1 MSKPRVRPDNN
12 IRVLWTPQDSIDTA
26 QQFHL
31 ELDNAE
37 RGARDDAPIADPQK
51 MREAFNPQPRRSW
64 LLSQSRERK
73 ARIMD
78 GLAVALLMAL
88 MGALGC
94 AVLLMAAPKAKAD
107 ADPVAVAYAANFADA
122 VCWTLT
128 NHDTNSGVLGVL
140 AAIKEDGLTTSQAA
154 YAVTLSVMDVC
165 PQQQYVLDRFIE
177 RYGPIQEKLA

>member
-1 MSKPRVRPDNN
+1 MS
-12 IRVLWTPQDSIDTA
+12 Q
-26 QQFHL
+26 
-31 ELDNAE
+31 
-37 RGARDDAPIADPQK
+37 G
-51 MREAFNPQPRRSW
+51 
-64 LLSQSRERK
+64 RERK

-94 AVLLMAAPKAKAD
+94 AVLLMAAPKAKAE
-107 ADPVAVAYAANFADA
+107 ADPVAVAYAAHFADA

-165 PQQQYVLDRFIE
+165 PQQQYVLDRFID

>member
-1 MSKPRVRPDNN
+1 MSNTRLPDN
-12 IRVLWTPQDSIDTA
+12 IRAIWTPRDAVDTA
-26 QQFHL
+26 AQFHL
-31 ELDNAE
+31 EVDNAE
-37 RGARDDAPIADPQK
+37 RGVEIADRAELRQAFDPQG
-51 MREAFNPQPRRSW
+51 W
-64 LLSQSRERK
+64 LMSQGRERK

-107 ADPVAVAYAANFADA
+107 ADPVAVAYAAHFADA

-165 PQQQYVLDRFIE
+165 PQQQYVLDRFID

>member
-1 MSKPRVRPDNN
+1 MSNTRLPDN
-12 IRVLWTPQDSIDTA
+12 IRAIWTPRDALDTA
-26 QQFHL
+26 KQFHL

-37 RGARDDAPIADPQK
+37 RGYRDNVEIADRAK
-51 MREAFNPQPRRSW
+51 MRQAFDPQGW
-64 LLSQSRERK
+64 LMSQGRERK

-107 ADPVAVAYAANFADA
+107 ADPVAVAYAAHFADA

-128 NHDTNSGVLGVL
+128 NHNTNSGVLGVL

-165 PQQQYVLDRFIE
+165 PQQQYVLDRFID

>member
-1 MSKPRVRPDNN
+1 V
-12 IRVLWTPQDSIDTA
+12 DTA
-26 QQFHL
+26 KQFHL

-37 RGARDDAPIADPQK
+37 RGVEIADRAEMRQAFDPQG
-51 MREAFNPQPRRSW
+51 W
-64 LLSQSRERK
+64 LMSQGRERR

-107 ADPVAVAYAANFADA
+107 ADPVAVAYAAHFADA

-165 PQQQYVLDRFIE
+165 PQQQYVLDRFID

>member
-1 MSKPRVRPDNN
+1 VSNARLPDN
-12 IRVLWTPQDSIDTA
+12 IRAIWTPRDAVDTA
-26 QQFHL
+26 AQFHL
-31 ELDNAE
+31 EVDNAE
-37 RGARDDAPIADPQK
+37 RGVEIADRAELRQAFDPQG
-51 MREAFNPQPRRSW
+51 W
-64 LLSQSRERK
+64 LMSQGRERR

-78 GLAVALLMAL
+78 ALAVALLMAL

-107 ADPVAVAYAANFADA
+107 ADPVAVAYAAHFADA

-165 PQQQYVLDRFIE
+165 PQQQYVLDRFID

>member
-1 MSKPRVRPDNN
+1 MSNARLPDN
-12 IRVLWTPQDSIDTA
+12 IRAIWTPRDAVDTA
-26 QQFHL
+26 KMFHL

-37 RGARDDAPIADPQK
+37 RGRAPS
-51 MREAFNPQPRRSW
+51 RLFT
-64 LLSQSRERK
+64 QSRERR

-107 ADPVAVAYAANFADA
+107 ADPVAVAYAAHFADA

-165 PQQQYVLDRFIE
+165 PQQQYVLDRFID

>member
-1 MSKPRVRPDNN
+1 MSISRVVAGRVTRIRTPRDPV
-12 IRVLWTPQDSIDTA
+12 DTA
-26 QQFHL
+26 KEFHL
-31 ELDNAE
+31 EVDNAE
-37 RGARDDAPIADPQK
+37 RGVEIADPQK
-51 MREAFNPQPRRSW
+51 MRQAFDPQGW
-64 LLSQSRERK
+64 LMSQGRERR

-78 GLAVALLMAL
+78 ALAVALLMAL
-88 MGALGC
+88 MAALGC
-94 AVLLMAAPKAKAD
+94 AVLLMAAPKAKAE
-107 ADPVAVAYAANFADA
+107 ADPVAVAYAAHFADA

-165 PQQQYVLDRFIE
+165 PQQQYVLDRFID

>member
-12 IRVLWTPQDSIDTA
+12 IRVLWTSTDSIDTA
-26 QQFHL
+26 RQFHL

-37 RGARDDAPIADPQK
+37 RGNDVEIADRAK
-51 MREAFNPQPRRSW
+51 MRQAFDPQGW
-64 LLSQSRERK
+64 LMSQGRERR

-107 ADPVAVAYAANFADA
+107 IDAVSVAYAAHYADA
-122 VCWTLT
+122 ICTTLAG
-128 NHDTNSGVLGVL
+128 HPTNSGVQGII
-140 AAIKEDGLTTSQAA
+140 AAIREDGLTNLQAA
-154 YAVTLSVMDVC
+154 GAVVLAVTDVC
-165 PQQQYVLDRFIE
+165 PQQQYILERFADRWAADA
-177 RYGPIQEKLA
+177 QEKLA

>member
-1 MSKPRVRPDNN
+1 V
-12 IRVLWTPQDSIDTA
+12 DTA
-26 QQFHL
+26 KQFHL

-37 RGARDDAPIADPQK
+37 RGGDVEIADRARMRQAFDPQG
-51 MREAFNPQPRRSW
+51 W
-64 LLSQSRERK
+64 LMSQGRERR

-107 ADPVAVAYAANFADA
+107 ADPVAVAYAAHFADA

-165 PQQQYVLDRFIE
+165 PQQQYVLDRFID

>member
-26 QQFHL
+26 RQFHL

-37 RGARDDAPIADPQK
+37 RGNDVEIADRAK
-51 MREAFNPQPRRSW
+51 MRQAFDPQGW
-64 LLSQSRERK
+64 LMSQGRERR

-78 GLAVALLMAL
+78 ALAVALLMAL

-107 ADPVAVAYAANFADA
+107 ADPVAVAYAAHFADA

-165 PQQQYVLDRFIE
+165 PQQQYVLDRFID

>member
-26 QQFHL
+26 RQFHL

-37 RGARDDAPIADPQK
+37 RGNDVEIADRARMRQAFDPQG
-51 MREAFNPQPRRSW
+51 W
-64 LLSQSRERK
+64 LFTQSRERR

-107 ADPVAVAYAANFADA
+107 ADPVAVAYAAHFADA

-165 PQQQYVLDRFIE
+165 PQQQYVLDRFID

>member
-1 MSKPRVRPDNN
+1 V
-12 IRVLWTPQDSIDTA
+12 DTA
-26 QQFHL
+26 KQFHL

-37 RGARDDAPIADPQK
+37 RDVEIADRAK
-51 MREAFNPQPRRSW
+51 MRQAFDPQGW
-64 LLSQSRERK
+64 LMSQGRERR

-107 ADPVAVAYAANFADA
+107 ADPVAVAYAAHFADA

-165 PQQQYVLDRFIE
+165 PQQQYVLDRFID